1 MDRQEIISKE
11 TGPRSRH
18 EMVKNTDVFEPE
30 AEYLRERV
38 ARQIKAPVSKLESN
52 YAIIDASGHI

>member
-1 MDRQEIISKE
+1 
-11 TGPRSRH
+11 
-18 EMVKNTDVFEPE
+18 MVKNTDVFEPE

-38 ARQIKAPVSKLESN
+38 ALQIIAPVSKLESN